1 MAESR
6 CPFPGALWLWRGE
19 GAHIVADLYIVAS
32 SCCVLQKDSGWPVSG
47 QQQTGVD
54 RELAQGRGALQ
65 SWQVLRLVPAQG
77 VRDEELAALDTRTHI
92 KIMIASQ
99 IRVCVFVFSSQLNMS
114 CVVLWDYVQC
124 VCFCPFRASA
134 QDIRGLLNKGRLYFI
149 FNYYL
154 IEPQIFQGLFSLL
167 WRKMEFMGSHLSKLC
182 NCFGII

>member
-1 MAESR
+1 M
-6 CPFPGALWLWRGE
+6 
-19 GAHIVADLYIVAS
+19 
-32 SCCVLQKDSGWPVSG
+32 LQKDSGWPVSG

-114 CVVLWDYVQC
+114 CVVL
-124 VCFCPFRASA
+124 
-134 QDIRGLLNKGRLYFI
+134 
-149 FNYYL
+149 
-154 IEPQIFQGLFSLL
+154 
-167 WRKMEFMGSHLSKLC
+167 
-182 NCFGII
+182 